1 VAALTPRIDKL
12 VGRLAGGRG
21 GGAGRPAGGS
31 QPELRPGDAGFA
43 EAVARLVAMPLDQ
56 FPREGQLLEV
66 RVPWLGKTLW
76 FVPDER
82 GAEALGGS
90 GVSRGRVWTVG
101 ELVEVRALPG
111 STSHGLRT
119 VALSKLASD
128 GGIVEVKPGGSS

>member
-1 VAALTPRIDKL
+1 
-12 VGRLAGGRG
+12 
-21 GGAGRPAGGS
+21 
-31 QPELRPGDAGFA
+31 
-43 EAVARLVAMPLDQ
+43 MPLDQ

-82 GAEALGGS
+82 GAEALGRD
-90 GVSRGRVWTVG
+90 GVSRGAGVDGR

-128 GGIVEVKPGGSS
+128 GGQAGRKLVARPSGSPFPSRAVRGLAWKAVVY